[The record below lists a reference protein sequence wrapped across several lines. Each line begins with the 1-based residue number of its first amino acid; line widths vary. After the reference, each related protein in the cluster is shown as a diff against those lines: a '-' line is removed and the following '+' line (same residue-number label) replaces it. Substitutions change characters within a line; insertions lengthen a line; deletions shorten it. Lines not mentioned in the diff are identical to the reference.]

1 MRKVK
6 LCAVQMAISPN
17 SEENIRKASEYVR
30 KAHQDGANVI
40 LLSELFLTPYFV
52 KRKIMTSLI

>member
-40 LLSELFLTPYFV
+40 LL
-52 KRKIMTSLI
+52 

>member
-40 LLSELFLTPYFV
+40 LLSEPIFV